1 MSEMNFRVGDR
12 VWSFSTRKWGKVID
26 TDSCH
31 SATAMEFEVEFEDG
45 STSWH
50 GFDDLFFE
58 EIVIPESARTRPTPK
73 HVFKPGDPV
82 CVKGVRGVW
91 YCRVFKSIGPDG
103 EFLCVSNADPCDGG
117 APWPECRP
125 YDRTLLGFDAVEE
138 KNNE

>member
-82 CVKGVRGVW
+82 CVRQADNYPWQIRAFIKD
-91 YCRVFKSIGPDG
+91 SDTDG
-103 EFLCVSNADPCDGG
+103 WCVTSSDARERSSYWQQCV
-117 APWPECRP
+117 A

-138 KNNE
+138 KNDD